1 MSGGGRR
8 GCRLCI
14 NHRMKTN
21 LARTKLNTQTVATT
35 RVKLLMESITHVA
48 HRTWM
53 RVETHWWTWT
63 CNSHPWVRPG
73 SYWRNRWNK
82 IISDWHKSWYV
93 RGQEELVAKADYG
106 KLPITTFPFRCGRR
120 PWCQEGRRRYA
131 MQKTQT
137 TKSSLLPQMCKIYIF
152 FISGPFFDRER
163 WCVLIW
169 DTERRTRPSKYSQVK
184 VLINAN
190 LTLFHSGIQCPVKQ
204 SQTGWETSSKTSSL
218 QQTTSWQWNCLAQ
231 KKP

>member
-1 MSGGGRR
+1 MCSEISEAVGTTWKHAQLEFQKFLKIRIPLVGRAGR
-8 GCRLCI
+8 WAEGLPTMYQSKNENEYGRI
-14 NHRMKTN
+14 
-21 LARTKLNTQTVATT
+21 KLNTQTVAT

-53 RVETHWWTWT
+53 RVETPCWTWT
-63 CNSHPWVRPG
+63 CTSHPWVRPG

-106 KLPITTFPFRCGRR
+106 KLPITTFPFRCGRH

-137 TKSSLLPQMCKIYIF
+137 TKSSQGSRGHILCTFSIF
-152 FISGPFFDRER
+152 HFARSIFQRRRMTSPS
-163 WCVLIW
+163 
-169 DTERRTRPSKYSQVK
+169 TEHQRK
-184 VLINAN
+184 N
-190 LTLFHSGIQCPVKQ
+190 Q
-204 SQTGWETSSKTSSL
+204 SR
-218 QQTTSWQWNCLAQ
+218 
-231 KKP
+231 